1 MSYKFDHLILAYGS
15 NLNQH
20 DWGKFCKRYGYP
32 VDILQFEEMVKIPDY
47 KLVFDWY
54 SSSRK
59 GGAANIK
66 RAVGHYVEAVLF
78 STNDQGIKALRQKEG
93 HPYAYLETEVIALK
107 NDGSEVEAK
116 TYIVPQSTQRKYER
130 PTREY
135 YDICKEGYEA
145 YDLCTKNLVLAAS
158 GEEPTP
164 LCSLF
169 TYGTLM
175 RGEERHELIVKG
187 DYPRWNI
194 DFALTASVRG
204 KLSTNGRFPGL
215 DQRSEDHTH
224 GDYFCFSNISE
235 VLAITDKIEGFSEF
249 GSNSNFFRRTLT
261 HVNTGGFEEELAWV
275 YVYEKNLGCEIVS
288 NDWRVHNR
296 SKLHFYWALIETY
309 GQYDPT
315 FFGRLDER
323 RTSPS
328 GDTDKTYY
336 GGLEQNLCLGRL
348 SERDLASASGFY
360 SAWPKESWFSCSE
373 QKKNYED
380 KFFKQLD
387 TTLPHFEFSDPSKDV
402 FGTP

>member
-20 DWGKFCKRYGYP
+20 DWGKFCMRYGYP
-32 VDILQFEEMVKIPDY
+32 VDILQFEETVKIPDY

-93 HPYAYLETEVIALK
+93 HPYAYRETEVIALK

-116 TYIVPQSTQRKYER
+116 TYIVPQSAQRKYER

-145 YDLCTKNLVLAAS
+145 YDLCTKDLVLAAS

-194 DFALTASVRG
+194 DFALTSSVRG

-249 GSNSNFFRRTLT
+249 GSNSNLFRRTLT

-323 RTSPS
+323 CTTPS

-336 GGLEQNLCLGRL
+336 RGLEQNLCLGRL

-360 SAWPKESWFSCSE
+360 SAWPKESWFTRSE
-373 QKKNYED
+373 QKGNYED
-380 KFFKQLD
+380 RFFQQLES
-387 TTLPHFEFSDPSKDV
+387 TLPHLEVGSPSKDG
-402 FGTP
+402 FGTA